1 MLAVAAAKLGPYPT
15 TATTAVMD
23 GQALTVGTGTY
34 DVGVSVFG
42 VMTFPDWR
50 AGLAELVRAVRPRGR
65 VGLTTWACPDGA
77 GYFPTLLNAYAA
89 AFPAKARPSV
99 GGGVA
104 ALSKAAAVA
113 AALTTAGCTDV
124 AVEAVTVPW
133 VGPPLAD
140 AVAELIPGVQRAP
153 FYAALGAGEREHLHA
168 TFVATLEPYV
178 GGGTPS
184 SASPVRGWWRPR
196 PRRGRDG
203 AAAAVLEIPAGQQ
216 GARVV
221 AREESS
227 GLVASVA
234 KAHQLPL
241 WLERTDT
248 GVAFAV
254 VAPRSWTCAV
264 VAASAVWLC
273 VAKRAPSLH
282 ALFHTTA

>member
-1 MLAVAAAKLGPYPT
+1 VATGTGVVAAAAAAAGATVLATDVAPGMLAVAAAKLGPYPT

-77 GYFPTLLNAYAA
+77 GYFPTLLNAYAT
-89 AFPAKARPSV
+89 AFPTKARPSV

-104 ALSKAAAVA
+104 ALSKAPAVT
-113 AALTTAGCTDV
+113 AALTAAGCTDV
-124 AVEAVTVPW
+124 AVEAVTVLW

-168 TFVATLEPYV
+168 AFVATLEPYV
-178 GGGTPS
+178 GGGDGLIRIPS
-184 SASPVRGWWRPR
+184 T
-196 PRRGRDG
+196 
-203 AAAAVLEIPAGQQ
+203 
-216 GARVV
+216 
-221 AREESS
+221 
-227 GLVASVA
+227 GLVATA
-234 KAHQLPL
+234 TKA
-241 WLERTDT
+241 
-248 GVAFAV
+248 GA
-254 VAPRSWTCAV
+254 
-264 VAASAVWLC
+264 
-273 VAKRAPSLH
+273 
-282 ALFHTTA
+282 